1 MIDFDIERFVR
12 KYMTKR
18 PESLLKADFEK
29 YADEMRK
36 RIDGKRMLVV
46 GGAGT
51 IGSNY
56 VKAALR
62 YFKPAAMYV
71 VDIDENQL
79 TELTRELR
87 SAVSSESKSKDEVEQ
102 RNCYHIP
109 EEYVTEPIDLG
120 SKLFDKF
127 FKAHGPF
134 DIVANFAAR
143 KHVRA
148 ERDVHSIEAMCET
161 NVFMAK
167 KLLDLLLENPPEAFF
182 CVSTDKAANPVN
194 VMGATKK
201 LMEETIMAYAAEPRK
216 PVAGG
221 RCLVHGEGVSGERKG
236 LHVVT
241 ARFANVAFSNGS
253 LPIGWLNR
261 IAKKQPLS
269 CPLGIRRFFVSPIE
283 SGELCLAAS
292 VLADSGDI
300 VYPKLDPDKDMIPFD
315 VVVKDMLNDMGLG
328 CKACAS
334 TAEAKQE
341 MANLVA
347 GGRCLVTGANNQQP
361 TTNHQ
366 SPTTNY
372 PVEFFGS
379 DTDGE
384 KTFEE
389 FYTNTDVKDEEKFVN
404 LGVVK
409 NAKRRPVAEVEAI
422 FAKLHEVFDKAGATK
437 EDVVEVLK
445 EYLPNFNHISK
456 GKSLD
461 GRM

>member
-1 MIDFDIERFVR
+1 MIDFDIEAFVR
-12 KYMTKR
+12 KCVTR
-18 PESLLKADFEK
+18 RAESLLEADLARFD
-29 YADEMRK
+29 AAMHAGL
-36 RIDGKRMLVV
+36 DGRRLLVV

-62 YFKPAAMYV
+62 RYRPAAVYV

-87 SAVSSESKSKDEVEQ
+87 SGDGYAV
-102 RNCYHIP
+102 P
-109 EEYVTEPIDLG
+109 AEYVTEPIDLG
-120 SKLFDKF
+120 GALFGKF
-127 FKAHGPF
+127 FRARGPF
-134 DIVANFAAR
+134 HVVANFAAR

-148 ERDVHSIEAMCET
+148 ERDVHSIETMCET

-167 KLLDLLLENPPEAFF
+167 RLLDLLLENPPEAFF

-201 LMEETIMAYAAEPRK
+201 LMEETIMAYA
-216 PVAGG
+216 G
-221 RCLVHGEGVSGERKG
+221 RLNVK
-236 LHVVT
+236 T

-253 LPIGWLNR
+253 LPAGWLNR

-269 CPLGIRRFFVSPIE
+269 CPLGIRRFFVSPVE

-300 VYPKLDPDKDMIPFD
+300 VYPKLDPARDMIPFEAVARD
-315 VVVKDMLNDMGLG
+315 LLRETGLG
-328 CKACAS
+328 CRECAS
-334 TAEAKQE
+334 TEEAKRA
-341 MANLVA
+341 MAERLA
-347 GGRCLVTGANNQQP
+347 GGGGG
-361 TTNHQ
+361 
-366 SPTTNY
+366 Y

-384 KTFEE
+384 KPFEE
-389 FYTNTDVKDEEKFVN
+389 FYTGGDVRDEGRFVS
-404 LGVVK
+404 LGAVK
-409 NAKRRPVAEVEAI
+409 NAKRRPVAEVEGI
-422 FAKLHEVFDKAGATK
+422 FAALRAVFDREGASK
-437 EDVVEVLK
+437 EDVVAALE
-445 EYLPNFNHISK
+445 EYLPDFRHVDR

>member
-1 MIDFDIERFVR
+1 MLDFDIERFVR
-12 KYMTKR
+12 RHVTKR
-18 PESLLKADFEK
+18 ARSLLETDFDRHRDKMHEC
-29 YADEMRK
+29 
-36 RIDGKRMLVV
+36 IDGKRMLVI

-62 YFKPAAMYV
+62 AFSPSAMYV

-79 TELTRELR
+79 TELTRDLR
-87 SAVSSESKSKDEVEQ
+87 AADGYNV
-102 RNCYHIP
+102 P

-120 SKLFDKF
+120 SDLFRRF
-127 FKAHGPF
+127 FASKGPF

-148 ERDVHSIEAMCET
+148 ERDVYSIEAMCET

-167 KLLDLLLENPPEAFF
+167 RLLDMLLEKPPEAFF

-201 LMEETIMAYAAEPRK
+201 LMEEAIMAYSDRLPIK
-216 PVAGG
+216 
-221 RCLVHGEGVSGERKG
+221 
-236 LHVVT
+236 T

-253 LPIGWLNR
+253 LPMGWLNR

-269 CPLGIRRFFVSPIE
+269 CPLGIRRFFVSPVE

-292 VLADSGDI
+292 VLGDSGDI
-300 VYPKLDPDKDMIPFD
+300 VYPKLDESRDMITFD
-315 VVVKDMLNDMGLG
+315 SFLPALLDELG
-328 CKACAS
+328 YRLKRCS
-334 TAEAKQE
+334 TTAEAKE
-341 MANLVA
+341 SMAQLLASKERQAPVW
-347 GGRCLVTGANNQQP
+347 
-361 TTNHQ
+361 
-366 SPTTNY
+366 Y
-372 PVEFFGS
+372 PCEFFGS

-384 KTFEE
+384 KAFEE
-389 FYTNTDVKDEEKFVN
+389 FFTKNDVKDEMKFSN

-409 NAKRRPVAEVEAI
+409 NVKRRAIAEIEAL
-422 FAKLHEVFDKAGATK
+422 FARLRSVFMNDGATK
-437 EDVVEVLK
+437 DDVVEVLG
-445 EYLPNFNHISK
+445 EYLPNFHHISK

>member
-1 MIDFDIERFVR
+1 MGSDPAKDGSDEMIGFDIEGFVR
-12 KYMTKR
+12 KCMTKR
-18 PESLLKADFEK
+18 PESLLAVDFAK
-29 YADEMRK
+29 FSDEMHR

-62 YFKPAAMYV
+62 QFKPSAMYV
-71 VDIDENQL
+71 VDIDENQM

-87 SAVSSESKSKDEVEQ
+87 AGEGFSV
-102 RNCYHIP
+102 P
-109 EEYVTEPIDLG
+109 ETYVTEPIDLG
-120 SKLFDKF
+120 SRLFEKF
-127 FKAHGPF
+127 FAAHGPF

-167 KLLDLLLENPPEAFF
+167 KLLDILVKNPPEAFF

-201 LMEETIMAYAAEPRK
+201 LMEETIMAYADTLPIK
-216 PVAGG
+216 
-221 RCLVHGEGVSGERKG
+221 
-236 LHVVT
+236 T

-261 IAKKQPLS
+261 IAKRQPLS
-269 CPLGIRRFFVSPIE
+269 CPLGIRRFFVSPVE

-300 VYPKLDPDKDMIPFD
+300 VYPKLDEKRDMIPFD
-315 VVVKDMLNDMGLG
+315 AVVRDMLNEMGLG
-328 CKACAS
+328 CRECHS
-334 TAEAKQE
+334 TEEAKE
-341 MANLVA
+341 AMRVLATKSAKNTEGFEGSGL
-347 GGRCLVTGANNQQP
+347 G
-361 TTNHQ
+361 
-366 SPTTNY
+366 Y
-372 PVEFFGS
+372 PCEFFGS
-379 DTDGE
+379 DTSGE

-389 FYTNTDVKDEEKFVN
+389 FYTDRDIKDETKFVN

-409 NAKRRPVAEVEAI
+409 NSKKRSIEEVEGI
-422 FAKLHEVFDKAGATK
+422 FARLRAVFDRKEATK
-437 EDVVEVLK
+437 DDVVEVLG
-445 EYLPNFNHISK
+445 EYLPDFHHIEK

-461 GRM
+461 SRM

>member
-1 MIDFDIERFVR
+1 MIDFDIESFVR

-18 PESLLKADFEK
+18 AESLLAADF
-29 YADEMRK
+29 ARCHDEMHR
-36 RIDGKRMLVV
+36 RIDGKRILVI

-62 YFKPAAMYV
+62 GFKPGAMFV
-71 VDIDENQL
+71 VDIDENSL

-87 SAVSSESKSKDEVEQ
+87 AGDYNVPD
-102 RNCYHIP
+102 
-109 EEYVTEPIDLG
+109 EYVTEPIDLG
-120 SKLFDKF
+120 SDLFDRF
-127 FKAHGPF
+127 FKAKGPF

-148 ERDVHSIEAMCET
+148 GRDVFSIEAMCET

-201 LMEETIMAYAAEPRK
+201 LMEETIMAYSDRLPIK
-216 PVAGG
+216 
-221 RCLVHGEGVSGERKG
+221 
-236 LHVVT
+236 T

-283 SGELCLAAS
+283 SGELCLFAS
-292 VLADSGDI
+292 VMAESGDI
-300 VYPKLDPDKDMIPFD
+300 VYPKLDPEKDMIPFD
-315 VVVKDMLNDMGLG
+315 AVVKDMLAEMGLG
-328 CKACAS
+328 CKPCTS
-334 TAEAKQE
+334 TGEAKAVMREVSRVAAVAEA
-341 MANLVA
+341 MAARAATCRDA
-347 GGRCLVTGANNQQP
+347 G
-361 TTNHQ
+361 
-366 SPTTNY
+366 Y
-372 PVEFFGS
+372 PCEFFGS
-379 DTDGE
+379 DTSGE

-389 FYTNTDVKDEEKFVN
+389 FYTGTDVKDEATFIN
-404 LGVVK
+404 LGAVK
-409 NAKRRPVAEVEAI
+409 NSKKRPIEEVEAI
-422 FAKLHEVFDKAGATK
+422 FANLRSVFAKQGATK
-437 EDVVEVLK
+437 ADVVAVLK
-445 EYLPNFNHISK
+445 DYLPNFQHIEK

-461 GRM
+461 SRM

>member
-1 MIDFDIERFVR
+1 MIDFDIESFVR

-18 PESLLKADFEK
+18 AESLLAADFEK
-29 YADEMRK
+29 CRDEMHR
-36 RIDGKRMLVV
+36 RIDGKRILVI

-62 YFKPAAMYV
+62 GFKPEAMYV
-71 VDIDENQL
+71 VDIDENSL

-87 SAVSSESKSKDEVEQ
+87 AGDYNV
-102 RNCYHIP
+102 P
-109 EEYVTEPIDLG
+109 EEYITEPIDLG
-120 SKLFDKF
+120 SDLFGRF

-148 ERDVHSIEAMCET
+148 ERDVFSIEAMCET

-167 KLLDLLLENPPEAFF
+167 KLLDLLLDNPPEAFF

-201 LMEETIMAYAAEPRK
+201 LMEETIMAYSDRLPIK
-216 PVAGG
+216 
-221 RCLVHGEGVSGERKG
+221 
-236 LHVVT
+236 T

-261 IAKKQPLS
+261 IQKKQPLS

-283 SGELCLAAS
+283 SGELCLFAS
-292 VLADSGDI
+292 VMAESGDI
-300 VYPKLDPDKDMIPFD
+300 VYPRLDPEKDMIPFD
-315 VVVKDMLNDMGLG
+315 VVVKDMLNYMGLG
-328 CKACAS
+328 CRVCGS
-334 TAEAKQE
+334 SDEAKKAMGE
-341 MANLVA
+341 FSCVERVDRVEGKDL
-347 GGRCLVTGANNQQP
+347 G
-361 TTNHQ
+361 
-366 SPTTNY
+366 Y
-372 PVEFFGS
+372 PCEFFGS
-379 DTDGE
+379 DTSGE

-389 FYTNTDVKDEEKFVN
+389 FYTDTDVKDETTFVN
-404 LGVVK
+404 LGAVK
-409 NAKRRPVAEVEAI
+409 NSKKRPVEEVEAI
-422 FAKLHEVFDKAGATK
+422 FANLRKVFATPTSTKA
-437 EDVVEVLK
+437 DVIEVLK
-445 EYLPNFNHISK
+445 EYLPNFQHIEK

-461 GRM
+461 SRM

>member
-1 MIDFDIERFVR
+1 MIDFDIESFVR

-18 PESLLKADFEK
+18 PESLLAADF
-29 YADEMRK
+29 ARCAGEMHR
-36 RIDGKRMLVV
+36 RIDGKRMLVI

-62 YFKPAAMYV
+62 GFKPAAMFV
-71 VDIDENQL
+71 VDIDENSL

-87 SAVSSESKSKDEVEQ
+87 AGDYNV
-102 RNCYHIP
+102 P
-109 EEYVTEPIDLG
+109 EEYITEPIDLG
-120 SKLFDKF
+120 SDLFDRF
-127 FKAHGPF
+127 FKSKGPF

-148 ERDVHSIEAMCET
+148 ERDVFSIEAMCET

-167 KLLDLLLENPPEAFF
+167 NLLDLLLDNPPEAFF

-201 LMEETIMAYAAEPRK
+201 LMEETIMAYSDRLPIK
-216 PVAGG
+216 
-221 RCLVHGEGVSGERKG
+221 
-236 LHVVT
+236 T

-261 IAKKQPLS
+261 IQKKQPLS

-283 SGELCLAAS
+283 SGELCLFAS
-292 VLADSGDI
+292 VMAESGDI
-300 VYPKLDPDKDMIPFD
+300 VYPKLDPEKDMIPFD
-315 VVVKDMLNDMGLG
+315 AVVKDMLSDMGLG

-334 TAEAKQE
+334 SVEAKE
-341 MANLVA
+341 SMREISANSASLRLCVKN
-347 GGRCLVTGANNQQP
+347 G
-361 TTNHQ
+361 
-366 SPTTNY
+366 Y
-372 PVEFFGS
+372 PCEFFGS
-379 DTDGE
+379 DTSGE

-389 FYTNTDVKDEEKFVN
+389 FYTDTDVKDETTFIN
-404 LGVVK
+404 LGAVK
-409 NAKRRPVAEVEAI
+409 NAKKRPVAEVEAI
-422 FAKLHEVFDKAGATK
+422 FANLRAVFRKPDAEKA
-437 EDVVEVLK
+437 DVIEVLK
-445 EYLPNFNHISK
+445 EYLPNFQHIEK

-461 GRM
+461 ARM